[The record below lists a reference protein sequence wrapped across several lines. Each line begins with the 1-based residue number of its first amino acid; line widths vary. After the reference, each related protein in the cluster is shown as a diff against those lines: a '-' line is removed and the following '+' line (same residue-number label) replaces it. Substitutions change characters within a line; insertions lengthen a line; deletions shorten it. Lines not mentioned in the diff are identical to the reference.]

1 MCNIYNSYVNDKKY
15 EIKFWEKKSLL
26 IMILIK

>member
-1 MCNIYNSYVNDKKY
+1 MYNIYNFYVNNKKY
-15 EIKFWEKKSLL
+15 EIKFWEKKSLF